1 MSESHERHS
10 AQILPFPARPRR
22 PARMTPSEGQIS
34 ADIVSTP
41 YFAAETTPLAQTAC
55 GSGWYHDEAIRE
67 TEPGRKP

>member
-1 MSESHERHS
+1 
-10 AQILPFPARPRR
+10 
-22 PARMTPSEGQIS
+22 MTPSEGQIS